1 MDEEFQK
8 FLHSQFSEAHT
19 SHHSSEQLSELIID
33 PEERYVDKEFFAE
46 GGQKKIFKCIDSL
59 TGRVVAYATVKDI
72 NARENVAKFIREARL
87 TAHLEHRHIIP
98 VYDTGLDEDN
108 APFFTMKLISGHTF
122 EDHLNQQHDL
132 NSKIDI
138 LIKICDAI
146 NFSHNKGIIHFDLKP
161 DNIQVSDYGEALLCD
176 WGLSGIAYEN
186 CSDELLNDELL
197 KKVDLSQSLDCYFKG
212 TIGYAAP
219 EMSMKNIH
227 RDHLADIYSLGAIL
241 YRILSKQRPD
251 AKPILSKLQG
261 PEALQA
267 VCAKALSSDKESR
280 YQSARE
286 FLTELQAWRNGFAT
300 KAEKASFLTQLK
312 LLVLRNQAVSWS
324 ALASI
329 VVISLL
335 TIGFI
340 SSLSQKEKQATS
352 LASALQ
358 ETEQERINLEKELAP
373 KYLENAYLA
382 YEQRNY
388 GAVINLANHI
398 LRNNDSPRAKELIGL
413 VHLDQQN
420 FTEALPYINGRLKK
434 LVKEYKDKTPFSVE
448 DLISFISQV
457 DRSRQQTEMILYK
470 NLLLDAFEKN
480 LTTEDKKQ
488 LIIAELLYKHPK
500 LIKVNIELD
509 ETPEGLIIDL
519 SNNPR
524 IREIWILQKLGS
536 AYIKKLDLSFTPVNL
551 NIERVVDQLQI
562 EELLLRSWP
571 KHSAKFLEGRRI
583 LSLDVS
589 NSKLDISEHIENM
602 PLVKL
607 NISKAPFKNWGVLNS
622 LKFLKT
628 LTVSKGQIPENIQ
641 SQLSKS
647 VQVIEK

>member
-33 PEERYVDKEFFAE
+33 PDERYIEKEFLAE

-87 TAHLEHRHIIP
+87 TAHLEHPHIIP
-98 VYDTGLDEDN
+98 VYDTGLDQDN

-122 EDHLNQQHDL
+122 EHYLNKEHDL

-161 DNIQVSDYGEALLCD
+161 DNIQVSEYGEALLCD

-197 KKVDLSQSLDCYFKG
+197 KKVDLSQSLDSYFKG

-241 YRILSKQRPD
+241 YRILSQQKPD
-251 AKPILSKLQG
+251 PKPVLSKLQG

-267 VCAKALSSDKESR
+267 VCVKALSADKEFR
-280 YQSARE
+280 YQNAKD
-286 FLTELQAWRNGFAT
+286 FLVELQAWRNGFAT
-300 KAEKASFLTQLK
+300 KAEKAGFLTQLK
-312 LLVLRNQAVSWS
+312 LLALRNKAVSLS
-324 ALASI
+324 VLASAI
-329 VVISLL
+329 VISLL

-340 SSLSQKEKQATS
+340 SSLSQKEKQATK

-358 ETEQERINLEKELAP
+358 DTEEKRVKLEKELAP

-388 GAVINLANHI
+388 GAVINLVNHI
-398 LRNNDSPRAKELIGL
+398 LRNNDSKKAKELIGL
-413 VHLDQQN
+413 VYLAQQD
-420 FTEALPYINGRLKK
+420 FTKALPYISGDLKS
-434 LVKEYKDKTPFSVE
+434 LVETYKEKTPFNVE

-457 DRSRQQTEMILYK
+457 DRKRQQTEMILYK
-470 NLLLDAFEKN
+470 NLLIDAFEGLLSTK
-480 LTTEDKKQ
+480 EKKQ
-488 LIIAELLYKHPK
+488 LIVAELLYKHPK
-500 LIKVNIELD
+500 LTKVNIDLN

-524 IREIWILQKLGS
+524 LKEIWILEKLGS
-536 AYIKKLDLSFTPVNL
+536 AYIKKLNLSYTPASSNM
-551 NIERVVDQLQI
+551 ERVVAQLQI
-562 EELLLRSWP
+562 EELILRGWP
-571 KHSAKFLEGRRI
+571 NSPPKFLKGRRI

-589 NSKLDISEHIENM
+589 KSKLDVSEFIENM

-607 NISKAPFKNWGVLNS
+607 NISKAPFTNWQVLRS
-622 LKFLKT
+622 LKFLQT
-628 LTVSKGQIPENIQ
+628 LTVSKGQMPKNIKE
-641 SQLSKS
+641 SLPSHIKI
-647 VQVIEK
+647 IEK